1 MVFHKITIF
10 AAEYC
15 ARFFRKT
22 PAKMTIPAYLDTLN
36 RRFQSGIAK
45 EHAYRTDFEQ
55 LLRALAPGM
64 EVTNEPSNVT
74 DCGNPDFVITKGKIP
89 LGYIEAK
96 DIGKDLNGKNYQEQF
111 GRYRK
116 ALDNLIITDY
126 LWFQFYQNGALTHEI
141 RIGEIANGKI
151 KALPERFDH
160 FANLIADF
168 CSFTGQ
174 TIKSPQKLAAL
185 MAAKARLL
193 QNILEHA
200 ATDDEN
206 SQANTELKAQLNA
219 FKQVLIHDISPRA
232 FADLYAQTMAY
243 GMFAARLHDRTLD
256 TFTRQEAAELIPKT
270 NPFLRKLFGHIAGP
284 DIDDRIRP
292 VVDNLADVFRAT
304 DVAALL
310 ADFGY
315 ASGRSSPEGGGRE
328 GVDPIIHFYET
339 FLAEYDPALR
349 KSRGV
354 WYTPEPVVNFI
365 VRAVDDILKT
375 DFNLPQG
382 LADTAKIKIKVNTQ
396 NPDKRSA
403 TGFKQEEREVHRV
416 QLLDPAT
423 GTGTFLAEVIK
434 YLHQTR
440 FQSMPGIWSSYVDE
454 HLIPRLHGFE
464 LLMASYA
471 MAHLKLDLLLKET
484 GYTPTRDQRFKVYL
498 TNSLEEFHPDTGT
511 LFASW
516 LSAEAN
522 EANYIKR
529 DTPVMVVLGNP
540 PYSGESANKG
550 AWIMKLMEDYKQEP
564 GGGKLQEKNSKW
576 INDDYVKF
584 IRYGQYFIEQ
594 NEEGILA
601 FITNHSFLDNPTFRG
616 MRWNL
621 LNTFDKVYILDL
633 HGNSKKKE
641 SAPDGSIDQNVFD
654 IQQGVSINLF
664 IKTGRK
670 KQGALAAVYHLDVF
684 GPRENKYRLL
694 WDNNLTSIRFK
705 ELQLTPPH
713 YFYAGKDF
721 DILEQYERGFQV
733 NALFPVN
740 SVGIVTARDAFTIHA
755 APEDVKATLE
765 RFLALDNEAAR
776 REFDLGEDVR
786 DWSVEMAKADLKRS
800 GPDFVNIVPINYR
813 PFDIRFT
820 YFTGKS
826 KGFHCMPRGE
836 VMQHFL
842 KGENVG
848 LLVPKAFRDRYFAH
862 AFVVKNISEAIY
874 LSSLTGSNAMNFPL
888 YLYPATTDGLF
899 TPSARRPNLNM
910 EIVGEI
916 ERRLGIPFVPEKGPE
931 SGVFA
936 PVDLLDYIYAVLH
949 SPAYREKYKEFL
961 KIDFPRVPYPE
972 DAATFWRMVTYGGAL
987 RALHLMESPRL
998 DQFITT
1004 YPASGDN
1011 VVGKIRYEAGRAY
1024 INDTQYFEGVPESA
1038 WNFYIGGYQPAQK
1051 WLKDRKGRALK
1062 FEDIL
1067 HYQRMVVAL
1076 AETERLMAEIDG
1088 EKR

>member
-1 MVFHKITIF
+1 MVFHKMTIF

-160 FANLIADF
+160 FANLITDF

-193 QNILEHA
+193 QNILEKA
-200 ATDDEN
+200 AAEDET

-403 TGFKQEEREVHRV
+403 TGYKQEEREVHRV

-484 GYTPTRDQRFKVYL
+484 GYT
-498 TNSLEEFHPDTGT
+498 
-511 LFASW
+511 
-516 LSAEAN
+516 
-522 EANYIKR
+522 
-529 DTPVMVVLGNP
+529 
-540 PYSGESANKG
+540 
-550 AWIMKLMEDYKQEP
+550 
-564 GGGKLQEKNSKW
+564 
-576 INDDYVKF
+576 
-584 IRYGQYFIEQ
+584 
-594 NEEGILA
+594 
-601 FITNHSFLDNPTFRG
+601 
-616 MRWNL
+616 
-621 LNTFDKVYILDL
+621 
-633 HGNSKKKE
+633 
-641 SAPDGSIDQNVFD
+641 
-654 IQQGVSINLF
+654 
-664 IKTGRK
+664 
-670 KQGALAAVYHLDVF
+670 
-684 GPRENKYRLL
+684 
-694 WDNNLTSIRFK
+694 
-705 ELQLTPPH
+705 
-713 YFYAGKDF
+713 
-721 DILEQYERGFQV
+721 
-733 NALFPVN
+733 
-740 SVGIVTARDAFTIHA
+740 
-755 APEDVKATLE
+755 
-765 RFLALDNEAAR
+765 
-776 REFDLGEDVR
+776 
-786 DWSVEMAKADLKRS
+786 
-800 GPDFVNIVPINYR
+800 
-813 PFDIRFT
+813 
-820 YFTGKS
+820 
-826 KGFHCMPRGE
+826 
-836 VMQHFL
+836 
-842 KGENVG
+842 
-848 LLVPKAFRDRYFAH
+848 
-862 AFVVKNISEAIY
+862 
-874 LSSLTGSNAMNFPL
+874 
-888 YLYPATTDGLF
+888 
-899 TPSARRPNLNM
+899 
-910 EIVGEI
+910 
-916 ERRLGIPFVPEKGPE
+916 
-931 SGVFA
+931 
-936 PVDLLDYIYAVLH
+936 
-949 SPAYREKYKEFL
+949 
-961 KIDFPRVPYPE
+961 
-972 DAATFWRMVTYGGAL
+972 
-987 RALHLMESPRL
+987 
-998 DQFITT
+998 
-1004 YPASGDN
+1004 
-1011 VVGKIRYEAGRAY
+1011 
-1024 INDTQYFEGVPESA
+1024 
-1038 WNFYIGGYQPAQK
+1038 
-1051 WLKDRKGRALK
+1051 
-1062 FEDIL
+1062 
-1067 HYQRMVVAL
+1067 
-1076 AETERLMAEIDG
+1076 
-1088 EKR
+1088 